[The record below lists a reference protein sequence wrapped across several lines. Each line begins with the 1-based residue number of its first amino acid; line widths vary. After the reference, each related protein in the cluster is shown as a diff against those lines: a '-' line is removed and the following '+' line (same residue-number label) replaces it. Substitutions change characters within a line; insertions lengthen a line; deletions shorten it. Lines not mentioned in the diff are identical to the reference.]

1 MTDSQVKDATTK
13 IKELADVRTQSM
25 EDVDTVLRV
34 YHSGVV
40 SGELELGDS
49 QTFDRLLQRHRD
61 LSNASPTEES
71 PSSIQPAPVAG

>member
-1 MTDSQVKDATTK
+1 
-13 IKELADVRTQSM
+13 M

-49 QTFDRLLQRHRD
+49 QTFDRLLQRHKD
-61 LSNASPTEES
+61 LSNTSPTEEN
-71 PSSIQPAPVAG
+71 PTSIQPAPVAG